1 MKRAKFTSNLSMNDV
16 CKRIEEMIPCVLG
29 TAHNKTK
36 LDKDIVY
43 YPARRFMCT
52 DDNMDDVT
60 IVVRKVN
67 NTTTSVKLEYSE
79 YTKNN
84 TIPSFFGIKAADDGW
99 KITVL
104 EKAYSTLENVLGQMF
119 NK

>member
-1 MKRAKFTSNLSMNDV
+1 MKIAKFTSNLSMDAV

-36 LDKDIVY
+36 RDKDIVY
-43 YPARRFMCT
+43 YPARKFMCT

-84 TIPSFFGIKAADDGW
+84 SRHSFFGVKSDEDW
-99 KITVL
+99 KIIVL
-104 EKAYSTLENVLGQMF
+104 EKAYSKLENVLGIMF

>member
-1 MKRAKFTSNLSMNDV
+1 MKRAKFTSNLSIDAV

-36 LDKDIVY
+36 RDKDIVY
-43 YPARRFMCT
+43 YPARGFMFT

-79 YTKNN
+79 YTNN
-84 TIPSFFGIKAADDGW
+84 NPIPSFFGVKSEEDWRIA
-99 KITVL
+99 VL